1 MLTFSKKAKMKNIYT
16 LLLLFIAFSANVS
29 AQVQTAEAS
38 SADSLINVVAY
49 FCKNDTMDYRVEEL
63 KQKIHD
69 NDTTLNRYIRE
80 DFRLIVRDSTNSGY
94 KLEYSCL
101 GNREMEG
108 DEIDFLNKT
117 VLEKVAE
124 LSDKQHVIF
133 TIDELGNLQHIENWR
148 DIKKTMQEG
157 IKIFCDSLYANT
169 PELDSVMPRNRL
181 EMSLNLQYSTEQSLW
196 SAYEELQL
204 LFAIHGN
211 SFTIGRHETKDD
223 SGYPSVTNTVVS
235 YGSYDEED
243 EIEGDYYIAGK
254 TTQTIPAEDV
264 ATLVT
269 GQLSGLLSDEAVKK
283 MKEANVASIVED
295 AQLTT
300 LEAYFLFFNGWP
312 CDMSKQ
318 TVVKMNGYEHIT
330 TKHIEWLS
338 RRWQIADSNETEQGK
353 VL

>member
-1 MLTFSKKAKMKNIYT
+1 MRDYRKIILS
-16 LLLLFIAFSANVS
+16 LLLSILSFSMSYAQGQNL
-29 AQVQTAEAS
+29 AQVQE
-38 SADSLINVVAY
+38 DSTINAITY

-63 KQKIHD
+63 KQKING

-80 DFRLIVRDSTNSGY
+80 DFRLIVRDSTSSGY

-108 DEIDFLNKT
+108 DEIDFWNKT

-133 TIDELGNLQHIENWR
+133 TIDEVGNLQHIENWR

-157 IKIFCDSLYANT
+157 IKILCDSLYANT
-169 PELDSVMPRNRL
+169 PKLDSVMPRNRL
-181 EMSLNLQYSTEQSLW
+181 EMSLNLQYSTEKSLW

-211 SFTIGRHETKDD
+211 SYKIGRHETKDD

-243 EIEGDYYIAGK
+243 KIEGDYFIAGK

-295 AQLTT
+295 AHLTT
-300 LEAYFLFFNGWP
+300 LEAYFLFYNGWP

-318 TVVKMNGYEHIT
+318 TVVKMNGCEHIT

-338 RRWQIADSNETEQGK
+338 RHWQITDSNEPEQGK
-353 VL
+353 DL